1 MKIMRQL
8 FLLALIAAMLSSNCL
23 VFAESASPLET
34 LTIKDAAKKAIE
46 NDTNIKNAEESLEL
60 YDDKMKKATDTYL
73 SATTTDAILNASINM
88 MNLDLSRALSI
99 KNIDSQKE
107 NVEYNIQKYFNT
119 IINAEKSAELYEES
133 LAIQKKKLDISKVKL
148 ELGKISQ
155 NDYDK
160 EAAAY
165 EQSLMSKEAYL
176 STINKAYRD
185 LNSYMGKPLDTTYEL
200 VLELEYEV
208 VPEVNLTAYT
218 DTFVNKSLS
227 VQQAKDS
234 MTVAEY
240 QLDNYTEPYNTVT
253 GLVSESY
260 GEYEQLLSSFNQA
273 SRSYSDTVE
282 KVKKSVIDSYNSL
295 REAEVTIKSKEMELE
310 EAYKQLE
317 ILKTKLEL
325 GKITQIEYDE
335 QAYDIKNKEENLRK
349 EKNNYALSAIAFLS
363 PNLLVS

>member
-8 FLLALIAAMLSSNCL
+8 FLLALMATMLSSNCL

-60 YDDKMKKATDTYL
+60 YDDKIKKATDTYL

-160 EAAAY
+160 EAAATNRALC
-165 EQSLMSKEAYL
+165 Q
-176 STINKAYRD
+176 R
-185 LNSYMGKPLDTTYEL
+185 
-200 VLELEYEV
+200 
-208 VPEVNLTAYT
+208 
-218 DTFVNKSLS
+218 
-227 VQQAKDS
+227 
-234 MTVAEY
+234 
-240 QLDNYTEPYNTVT
+240 
-253 GLVSESY
+253 
-260 GEYEQLLSSFNQA
+260 
-273 SRSYSDTVE
+273 
-282 KVKKSVIDSYNSL
+282 
-295 REAEVTIKSKEMELE
+295 
-310 EAYKQLE
+310 
-317 ILKTKLEL
+317 KL
-325 GKITQIEYDE
+325 I
-335 QAYDIKNKEENLRK
+335 
-349 EKNNYALSAIAFLS
+349 
-363 PNLLVS
+363 